1 MQEKRV
7 PDFCTATL
15 LEEPDADRDKAR
27 AWPHKRR
34 DAPLCADA
42 VVVAPIKKT
51 PTLVTGA
58 ARGQGQDQRQAQCR
72 AVQ

>member
-1 MQEKRV
+1 MQEKGI
-7 PDFCTATL
+7 PDVCTATL

-51 PTLVTGA
+51 PTLVGGA
-58 ARGQGQDQRQAQCR
+58 TRGQGQDQRQAQYG